1 MSCLRANDCGPTFHV
16 AGGQKTK
23 IHHVSV
29 NINFFTFIELL
40 LVNDRNGILPKPNR
54 NRNMTLVKKVTPTVK
69 KYFPLSYEPFLY
81 FS

>member
-29 NINFFTFIELL
+29 NINFFTCIELL
-40 LVNDRNGILPKPNR
+40 LTFCNPKLVDYIFAISKIVNKGVP
-54 NRNMTLVKKVTPTVK
+54 KVTRFVLFENVAPM
-69 KYFPLSYEPFLY
+69 E
-81 FS
+81 